1 MLSDGIA
8 ALPSPPTLVAFALVA
23 LGMVLSPGPNMIYL
37 VSRSIAQGRQ
47 AGFVSLL
54 GVAAGFFCYL
64 VLSALGLAGIF
75 AAVPVA
81 YAVLKWA
88 GAAYLLYLAWQAVRP
103 GAAPLFAPKALP
115 PDPARRLF
123 GMGFLTNLLNPKIAV
138 LYVSL
143 LPQFVDPERGSVL
156 VQSLALGLVQIAVSL
171 SVNAVIVFTAGSL
184 AIWLGRRPFWLRV
197 QRWFMA
203 TVLGVLAARLATE
216 RPRP

>member
-1 MLSDGIA
+1 MIEVVD
-8 ALPSPPTLVAFALVA
+8 ALPAPTTFVAFGLVA

-37 VSRSIAQGRQ
+37 VSRSIAQGRR

-64 VLSALGLAGIF
+64 LLTSLGLAGIF

-88 GAAYLLYLAWQAVRP
+88 GVAYLLYLAWQAIRP
-103 GAAPLFAPKALP
+103 GAAPLFAPKELP
-115 PDPARRLF
+115 PDSSRRLF
-123 GMGFLTNLLNPKIAV
+123 GMGLVTNLLNPKIAV

-143 LPQFVDPERGSVL
+143 LPQFVDLERGAVF
-156 VQSLALGLVQIAVSL
+156 VQAMALGLTQIAVSL
-171 SVNAVIVFTAGSL
+171 TVNAGIVVTAGTV
-184 AIWLGRRPFWLRV
+184 AVWLGRRPFWLRA

-216 RPRP
+216 RARP